1 MLKRIPIILT
11 ILLGSFCVTRAQT
24 AHLRITTLINFPDTA
39 FEGSFYPVGVVLSN
53 IGIAPFS
60 GPLQI
65 LIQAD
70 TLAPTLLGFTN
81 NPAFSLF
88 PGDSAI
94 IFSNVLG
101 SQGFTFTSQF
111 FRPGNDIVEVWPYAI
126 QSNAQMDTLYTAMY
140 FVPVNTIGEYVLEPG
155 NAWPNPFHNKIQL
168 GILDGERLEQVR
180 ICDASGRIVH
190 LLENPDNSI
199 DLSELGEGI
208 YFLQA
213 RTDRR
218 SLFVRLLKD

>member
-11 ILLGSFCVTRAQT
+11 LLFGSFCVTQAQT

-39 FEGSFYPVGVVLSN
+39 YEGNAYPIGVVLSN
-53 IGIAPFS
+53 IGIAPFT

-81 NPAFSLF
+81 NPTFSLF

-101 SQGFTFTSQF
+101 SQGFVFTSQF
-111 FRPGNDIVEVWPYAI
+111 FRPGNDIVVVWPYAI
-126 QSNAQMDTLYTAMY
+126 QSNAQMDTLITAMY
-140 FVPVNTIGEYVLEPG
+140 FIPVNTVGEYVLEPG
-155 NAWPNPFHNKIQL
+155 NAWPNPFHNKIQIGL
-168 GILDGERLEQVR
+168 LEGEKLEQVR
-180 ICDASGRIVH
+180 ICDASGRIVFIQD
-190 LLENPDNSI
+190 NPDNSI
-199 DLSELGEGI
+199 DLSELREGI
-208 YFLQA
+208 YFLQSQ
-213 RTDRR
+213 TSRR
-218 SLFVRLLKD
+218 SFFVRLVKD